1 MRPRLRLRQGLFRVD
16 GCLLTSQFLKNLVV
30 AGNGLVRHFVNCC
43 GVTCPREIERES
55 VTAQYSYRI
64 IEKPRETRQEETSTI
79 NRLRLDIGAN
89 DSNGQGYLRFATWL
103 STMNALLKYLGSER
117 KTR

>member
-1 MRPRLRLRQGLFRVD
+1 MRLRLRSRQGLFRVD

-64 IEKPRETRQEETSTI
+64 IEKARETRQEETSTI

-89 DSNGQGYLRFATWL
+89 DSNGQGYLRFCDLVVNNECLTL
-103 STMNALLKYLGSER
+103 ST
-117 KTR
+117 

>member
-1 MRPRLRLRQGLFRVD
+1 MFYGNDVPCRFLDSLVYYPEA
-16 GCLLTSQFLKNLVV
+16 TASEFLKNLVV

-55 VTAQYSYRI
+55 VTAQYSYRR
-64 IEKPRETRQEETSTI
+64 IEKARETRQEETSTI

-89 DSNGQGYLRFATWL
+89 DSNGQGYLRFCDLVVNNECVT
-103 STMNALLKYLGSER
+103 
-117 KTR
+117 